1 MAMGHGQSSSAT
13 HQSMESVA
21 HHYLVAMPSLTDPQ
35 FGKTVVYVAEHTAKG
50 AMGLIVNRPS
60 EMDLA
65 TLFDRIDI
73 PPAPEDGIAVS
84 RLSYGPAGESPV
96 YLGGPVQPDRGFVLH
111 EPVGK
116 WSSTL
121 VLSDVMGLT
130 SSREILEA
138 TACGRGPERLF
149 VSLGYAGWGEG
160 QLDQELAANAWLTV
174 PATDTSLMFDVPPED
189 RYAFAF
195 RLLGVDPIHF
205 LGAAGHA

>member
-1 MAMGHGQSSSAT
+1 
-13 HQSMESVA
+13 MESVA

-35 FGKTVVYVAEHTAKG
+35 FGKTVVYVAEHTSKG

-73 PPAPEDGIAVS
+73 APAPDNSIAVS
-84 RLSYGPAGESPV
+84 ALTYGSAAQAPV

-121 VLSDVMGLT
+121 ILSDVMGLT
-130 SSREILEA
+130 SSRDILEA
-138 TACGRGPERLF
+138 TASGRGPDRLF

-174 PATDTSLMFDVPPED
+174 PATDTSLIFDVPSED
-189 RYAFAF
+189 RFAFAF

>member
-1 MAMGHGQSSSAT
+1 MP
-13 HQSMESVA
+13 SVA

-60 EMDLA
+60 DMSLGM
-65 TLFDRIDI
+65 LLDRIDI
-73 PPAPEDGIAVS
+73 APAAPDDISVTAS
-84 RLSYGPAGESPV
+84 AYGSAGETPV
-96 YLGGPVQPDRGFVLH
+96 FLGGPVQSDRGFVLH

-121 VLSDVMGLT
+121 VLNDLMGLT
-130 SSREILEA
+130 SSRDILEA
-138 TACGRGPERLF
+138 TAQGRGPERLF

-174 PATDTSLMFDVPPED
+174 PATDTSLIFDVPTEE
-189 RYAFAF
+189 RFAYAF
-195 RLLGVDPIHF
+195 RLLGVDPIH
-205 LGAAGHA
+205 LSGAAGHA